1 MSFYLI
7 TRKFLGVGV
16 MANRGRAVVE
26 EDCIRLTELLKIS
39 GNGCKKTALTLTL
52 SGARK
57 EIIIRKQDKA
67 RGSCFHVF
75 KKLWVL
81 KALPDKS
88 QFL

>member
-1 MSFYLI
+1 MGAEKPAS
-7 TRKFLGVGV
+7 
-16 MANRGRAVVE
+16 
-26 EDCIRLTELLKIS
+26 
-39 GNGCKKTALTLTL
+39 TLTL

-57 EIIIRKQDKA
+57 EIIIGKQDKA

-88 QFL
+88 QFLRQLGVGWHFFAS